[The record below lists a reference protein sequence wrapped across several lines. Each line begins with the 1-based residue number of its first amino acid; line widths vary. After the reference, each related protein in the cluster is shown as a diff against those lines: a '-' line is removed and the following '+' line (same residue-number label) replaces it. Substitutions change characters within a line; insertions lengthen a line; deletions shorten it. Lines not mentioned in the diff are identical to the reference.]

1 LFAEPRVKVTVVFE
15 PAVTFNAYTYTLV
28 FVLVDVYTEVQLELE
43 PPCTIDVTESALIL
57 PIYSNNVFPAVG
69 VPDKVKVHVVTAVL
83 LPVPAL
89 VCLTLVIA
97 IV

>member
-1 LFAEPRVKVTVVFE
+1 
-15 PAVTFNAYTYTLV
+15 V

-43 PPCTIDVTESALIL
+43 PPCTIDVIESALIP
-57 PIYSNNVFPAVG
+57 PIYSSKVFPTVG
-69 VPDKVKVHVVTAVL
+69 VPDKVRVHVVTAVL
-83 LPVPAL
+83 LNVPAL